1 MVLMDITTPTLTLKH
16 MIFPRFLAVIR
27 PQLLELM
34 EPNANFAGIVHIKRN
49 RSLLNHKIMRTKMGL
64 TDTFFGGIDSST
76 RQSRECLSFL
86 YLLLFEGKGNELAPT
101 R

>member
-49 RSLLNHKIMRTKMGL
+49 RSLLEMGL
-64 TDTFFGGIDSST
+64 TDRFFRGVLTALLGSHVSVY
-76 RQSRECLSFL
+76 LSFISFCL
-86 YLLLFEGKGNELAPT
+86 KAKEMN
-101 R
+101 

>member
-49 RSLLNHKIMRTKMGL
+49 RSLLEMGL
-64 TDTFFGGIDSST
+64 TDTFFGGIDSPT

-86 YLLLFEGKGNELAPT
+86 YLFLFEGKGNELAPT